1 MRVKRDVKVTIEM
14 SEMEAEFMFA
24 ILNETDPKG
33 EANLEDVINTMMNAF
48 RSTGIQLENSEHID
62 HV

>member
-48 RSTGIQLENSEHID
+48 RSAGIKLEDSEHID
-62 HV
+62 NV